1 MVHLGAVI
9 LDALII
15 LPIAGVVV
23 HFVVEVEI
31 ADCRVV
37 VVGGLRV
44 LGVLS
49 VVGLLIEISFIGAC
63 IGGVVTDCHWCLR
76 MGVLKAVAVAVIVG

>member
-44 LGVLS
+44 LGW
-49 VVGLLIEISFIGAC
+49 I
-63 IGGVVTDCHWCLR
+63 
-76 MGVLKAVAVAVIVG
+76 